1 MPMAAVMLRLD
12 QQQRQQQLPAP
23 LACALKA
30 AQACTRWQGVLAE
43 LEAALQAV
51 GEASGAL
58 ANQQAALQLQLAAAQ
73 QQAILQRQQAAGSD
87 GVGSGGISDVE
98 PYVNQVITAELNAT
112 AEALLRRLLEWQ
124 ERVRQTDPA
133 NFKRKRRLVS
143 GLREVEKAV
152 KTRRAKLVL
161 LAPNIAGIEEPEE
174 AASAAAAAAA
184 AEVDPDAEGEGA
196 AAVAAGAASAADPAA
211 AAAATAAAA
220 AGSTDANGGGSST
233 ESPAAALVA
242 LAREREV
249 PLVFALSR
257 QRMGKVLGQRK
268 RASAFAVLDANGV
281 FEELRALLGMA
292 EQGRRQWVQH
302 AQQALQT
309 QQA

>member
-1 MPMAAVMLRLD
+1 M
-12 QQQRQQQLPAP
+12 
-23 LACALKA
+23 
-30 AQACTRWQGVLAE
+30 G
-43 LEAALQAV
+43 
-51 GEASGAL
+51 
-58 ANQQAALQLQLAAAQ
+58 
-73 QQAILQRQQAAGSD
+73 
-87 GVGSGGISDVE
+87 
-98 PYVNQVITAELNAT
+98 PYVDQIITPELNAT

-161 LAPNIAGIEEPEE
+161 LAPNIASIEEPEE
-174 AASAAAAAAA
+174 PAAAAAAA
-184 AEVDPDAEGEGA
+184 AEAEGA
-196 AAVAAGAASAADPAA
+196 AGGVQGGADSAGAA
-211 AAAATAAAA
+211 
-220 AGSTDANGGGSST
+220 AGVAVGSQGASGGGGGA
-233 ESPAAALVA
+233 ESPATALVS

-281 FEELRALLGMA
+281 FEELRSLLAMA
-292 EQGRRQWVQH
+292 EEGRQQWAQR
-302 AQQALQT
+302 AQQG